1 MVDVK
6 INKDFGKVSP
16 SKARIANAAIH
27 KIAKSDKSIDQK
39 AKAIALEFDKAYKR
53 TGLDNL
59 GTSQIRTFKKMLKA
73 GHLPVVSD
81 KNPLK

>member
-1 MVDVK
+1 MVNVK

-27 KIAKSDKSIDQK
+27 KIAESDKSIDQK
-39 AKAIALEFDKAYKR
+39 AKAIALEFDKAYEG
-53 TGLDNL
+53 TGLPNF
-59 GTSQIRTFKKMLKA
+59 GTSQIRSFKKMLKA
-73 GHLPVVSD
+73 GQLPAVGD

>member
-1 MVDVK
+1 MVNVK

-27 KIAKSDKSIDQK
+27 KIAESDKSIDQK
-39 AKAIALEFDKAYKR
+39 AKAIALEFDKAYEG
-53 TGLDNL
+53 TGLPNF
-59 GTSQIRTFKKMLKA
+59 GTSQVRSFKKMLKA
-73 GHLPVVSD
+73 GQLPVVGD